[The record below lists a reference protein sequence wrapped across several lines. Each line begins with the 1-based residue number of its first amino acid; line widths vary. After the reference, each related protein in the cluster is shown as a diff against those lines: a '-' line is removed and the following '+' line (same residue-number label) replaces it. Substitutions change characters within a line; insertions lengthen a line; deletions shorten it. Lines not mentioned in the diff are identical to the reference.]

1 MDQIL
6 NYFAGLGGYVAIDGQ
21 KILMGGVTVVGVVI
35 FLMGIL
41 KNVGFIKNMKSKT
54 VRKIVLS
61 WLSII
66 LTVGITV
73 LSVWLNELKQDHFV
87 VICIVNSVCTILLYW
102 VYENTALRDLFAFI
116 GKHTIAKVFARKPKT
131 EEEAKQLASEVR
143 KDVES
148 LIYPV
153 TSKSTAPVSRY
164 RDDDLKNL

>member
-41 KNVGFIKNMKSKT
+41 KNVGFIKNMKNKT
-54 VRKIVLS
+54 IRKVVLS
-61 WLSII
+61 WASIV

-73 LSVWLNELKQDHFV
+73 LSVWLNELKQEHFV
-87 VICIVNSVCTILLYW
+87 VICIVNSISTILLYW
-102 VYENTALRDLFAFI
+102 LYENTAVRDLFALI
-116 GKHTIAKVFARKPKT
+116 GKHTVSKVFARKPKT
-131 EEEAKQLASEVR
+131 EKEAKQLASEIR

-148 LIYPV
+148 LLYPV
-153 TSKSTAPVSRY
+153 NSESSVLHKY
-164 RDDDLKNL
+164 KDDDLKNL

>member
-41 KNVGFIKNMKSKT
+41 KNLSVVKNMKNKT
-54 VRKIVLS
+54 IRKIVLS

-73 LSVWLNELKQDHFV
+73 LSVWLNELKQEHFW
-87 VICIVNSVCTILLYW
+87 VICLVNSIGTILLYW
-102 VYENTALRDLFAFI
+102 VYENTAVRDLFALI
-116 GKHTIAKVFARKPKT
+116 GRNTIAKIFAKKPKT
-131 EEEAKQLASEVR
+131 EKEAKQLASEIR
-143 KDVES
+143 EDVES
-148 LIYPV
+148 LLYPI
-153 TSKSTAPVSRY
+153 TLKSEAPVNRY
-164 RDDDLKNL
+164 KDDDLKNL